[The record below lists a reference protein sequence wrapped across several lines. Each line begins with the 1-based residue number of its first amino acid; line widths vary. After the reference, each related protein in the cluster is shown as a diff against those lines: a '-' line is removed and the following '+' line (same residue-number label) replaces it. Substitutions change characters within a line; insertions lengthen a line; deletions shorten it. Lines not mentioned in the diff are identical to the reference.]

1 MCFLKEKSIYMC
13 AYIRIYSST
22 HIYTHMYIQS
32 FIKVSV
38 LIIKKLDAIYIY
50 GKKYDYIKK

>member
-1 MCFLKEKSIYMC
+1 MC